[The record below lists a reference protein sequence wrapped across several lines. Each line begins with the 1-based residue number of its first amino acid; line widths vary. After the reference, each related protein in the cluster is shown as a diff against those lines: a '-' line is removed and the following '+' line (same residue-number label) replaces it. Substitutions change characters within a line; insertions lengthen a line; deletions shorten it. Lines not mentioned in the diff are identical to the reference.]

1 MAKNIERWGLR
12 LRKLIGWRILVGKS
26 GIAVGGGSVRNAGEV
41 MNHSSTST
49 LGDGQMPNISASLP
63 SGDFESR

>member
-1 MAKNIERWGLR
+1 MVGIKIAKADWME
-12 LRKLIGWRILVGKS
+12 VFFVEKS
-26 GIAVGGGSVRNAGEV
+26 GIAVGGGRLRNAGEV